1 MGCAVVLSF
10 VTLFIASRNGVV
22 SDSLKADTGFTVRVL
37 VTVTLAVLKLVEE
50 SKLFITHFS

>member
-22 SDSLKADTGFTVRVL
+22 SDSLKADAGFTVRVL
-37 VTVTLAVLKLVEE
+37 VTVSLAVLKLVEE
-50 SKLFITHFS
+50 RMGVC